1 MIRRNFIK
9 KSILAAPLLSS
20 GFSYGSH
27 GEPLNIGLAQWSF
40 HRTIR
45 SGKLKNL
52 DFAKAAKDQ
61 FDINVVEFVNQFF
74 FDKAKNKTYLSELRQ
89 RSDDI
94 GVKNLL
100 IMIDDEG
107 SLGDTGKRRRYKAV
121 ENHKKWVEAAQFIG
135 CNHIRVNAAGNGKE
149 EDVSK
154 YASESLNA
162 LGEFSK
168 SYDIDII
175 VENHGGYSSNAKWL
189 SEVIENAKL
198 NNIGSLPDFGNF
210 CVRSGSKKLSDWG
223 GLNGCAVEYD
233 KYKGVS
239 ELLPYAR
246 SVSAKSINFNDEGDC
261 IEIDFY
267 KMMSIVKKSN
277 YSGYISIEYEG
288 TSHSEAEG
296 IMLTK
301 KLMNKAW
308 LAT

>member
-1 MIRRNFIK
+1 MIRRKFIK
-9 KSILAAPLLSS
+9 KSILAVPLLYS
-20 GFSYGSH
+20 GFSYGFH
-27 GEPLNIGLAQWSF
+27 GVPLNIGLAQWSF

-107 SLGDTGKRRRYKAV
+107 SLGDTRKRRRYKAV

-135 CNHIRVNAAGNGKE
+135 CNHIRVNAAGKGNE